1 MFGLVVAGAFA
12 GAGWYLSDVL
22 KDGALV
28 PNRDDP
34 ELDLEVIALGDGHVT
49 LRPKGDAD
57 PADDWQ
63 ANGIWGLQA
72 GSAYGQLGSVVEAA
86 DGQVVREYTQLN
98 GGIGPGAEVRI
109 DSYAFPGNPHD
120 AFGLAFEEVWFASP
134 VGDFAAW
141 YVQGHRDTWVLF
153 VHGRGADRREALRM
167 LPTIAELG
175 FPSLTITYRNDA
187 GALPSS
193 DGFYRYGQTEWE
205 ELHGAAAYAIDQGAD
220 RLILVGYSMGG
231 GIVMSF
237 LYQSALA
244 DRVDAAILD
253 APMLSFSS
261 AVEQGARQRG
271 YPGLFTSL
279 AKLFA
284 TARFGIDWQRVD
296 YLRRADELSVP
307 LLLFHGDSDPVVPV
321 EDSDFLA
328 EARPDLTQ
336 YVRTENVGHVRSWN
350 TNREA
355 YEAAV
360 RDFLGSFGR

>member
-1 MFGLVVAGAFA
+1 
-12 GAGWYLSDVL
+12 
-22 KDGALV
+22 
-28 PNRDDP
+28 
-34 ELDLEVIALGDGHVT
+34 
-49 LRPKGDAD
+49 
-57 PADDWQ
+57 
-63 ANGIWGLQA
+63 
-72 GSAYGQLGSVVEAA
+72 
-86 DGQVVREYTQLN
+86 
-98 GGIGPGAEVRI
+98 
-109 DSYAFPGNPHD
+109 
-120 AFGLAFEEVWFASP
+120 
-134 VGDFAAW
+134 
-141 YVQGHRDTWVLF
+141 
-153 VHGRGADRREALRM
+153 M

-205 ELHGAAAYAIDQGAD
+205 ELHGAAAYAIDQGAE

-284 TARFGIDWQRVD
+284 TTRFGIDWQRVD
-296 YLRRADELSVP
+296 YLRRAD
-307 LLLFHGDSDPVVPV
+307 DP
-321 EDSDFLA
+321 
-328 EARPDLTQ
+328 
-336 YVRTENVGHVRSWN
+336 RTERAHLGPKGAAAAGHVFPQGDRG
-350 TNREA
+350 RDEF
-355 YEAAV
+355 YFVLAAV
-360 RDFLGSFGR
+360 K